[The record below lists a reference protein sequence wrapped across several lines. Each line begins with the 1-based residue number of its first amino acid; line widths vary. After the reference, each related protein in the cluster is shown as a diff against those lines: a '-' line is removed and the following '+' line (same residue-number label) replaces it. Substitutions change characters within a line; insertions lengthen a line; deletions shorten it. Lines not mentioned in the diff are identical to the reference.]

1 MTNRLNLAAAG
12 EEEKCRKRPGIAC
25 SSTLC
30 GAADLLCA
38 PSNLLAREV
47 PKSSCARP
55 AMAQRGE
62 SVAASATA
70 GGGGGD
76 GVAQMGAAEDDAPV
90 GQSVTGFSDGEYD
103 DVSSLSDDEFYD
115 QAFPVSAAERSEVRG

>member
-1 MTNRLNLAAAG
+1 
-12 EEEKCRKRPGIAC
+12 
-25 SSTLC
+25 
-30 GAADLLCA
+30 
-38 PSNLLAREV
+38 
-47 PKSSCARP
+47 
-55 AMAQRGE
+55 MAQRGE
-62 SVAASATA
+62 SVAAAATA
-70 GGGGGD
+70 GGGGD

>member
-12 EEEKCRKRPGIAC
+12 EEEKCRKRRALPVPRPC
-25 SSTLC
+25 C
-30 GAADLLCA
+30 GVADLLRA

-62 SVAASATA
+62 SVAAAASA